1 MPNMGY
7 DPTGTGLY
15 AVGGFYNGLSGVNVI
30 NDGSGNPIKYYGD
43 VANLTDVQRMPLGTK
58 PQTAGLSGTS
68 AGYSGSSFQN
78 KIAVKIGTSEPLVTE
93 QSMSSVDQITQ
104 ELFEDLSLDEIMTM
118 GRSETVLGMNITY
131 QPIKNVASI
140 YFQYNPKSILALAGV
155 AESESQEIGI
165 DISKH
170 LIDNPIAVDPTTGE
184 IVIGFKN
191 LNSSDRIEVEMIS
204 SGDIITTS

>member
-15 AVGGFYNGLSGVNVI
+15 GVGGFYNGLSGVNVV
-30 NDGSGNPIKYYGD
+30 NDGNGNPIKYYGD

-58 PQTAGLSGTS
+58 PTTTGIATIPGAT
-68 AGYSGSSFQN
+68 GSSFQN
-78 KIAVKIGTSEPLVTE
+78 KMAVKMGTSEPLVTE
-93 QSMSSVDQITQ
+93 QVMSSVDQITQ
-104 ELFEDLSLDEIMTM
+104 ELFEDLSLDEIMAM

-140 YFQYNPKSILALAGV
+140 YFQYNPKNILALAGV

-165 DISKH
+165 DLSKH
-170 LIDNPIAVDPTTGE
+170 LIDDPIAIDPTTGE

-191 LNSSDRIEVEMIS
+191 LNGSDRIEVEVIS

>member
-1 MPNMGY
+1 MGY

-15 AVGGFYNGLSGVNVI
+15 GIGGFYNGVSGVNVI
-30 NDGSGNPIKYYGD
+30 NDGSGNPVKYYGD
-43 VANLTDVQRMPLGTK
+43 IRNLTSAQKMPLGST
-58 PQTAGLSGTS
+58 PGNSGTGS
-68 AGYSGSSFQN
+68 TAPYGGSSFQKKMAIKVAAPTN
-78 KIAVKIGTSEPLVTE
+78 LVTQE
-93 QSMSSVDQITQ
+93 ASTSSAEQITQ
-104 ELFEDLSLDEIMTM
+104 ELFEDLSLSELMTM

-140 YFQYNPKSILALAGV
+140 YFQYSPKSILALAGV
-155 AESESQEIGI
+155 SDEETQEIGI

-170 LIDNPIAVDPTTGE
+170 LIDSPIAIDPITGE

-191 LNSSDRIEVEMIS
+191 MNSSDRIEVEMIS

>member
-15 AVGGFYNGLSGVNVI
+15 GVGGFYNGLSGVNVV

-58 PQTAGLSGTS
+58 PTTTGIATTPGAT
-68 AGYSGSSFQN
+68 GSSFQS
-78 KIAVKIGTSEPLVTE
+78 KMAVKIGTSEPLVTE

-104 ELFEDLSLDEIMTM
+104 ELFEDLSLDEIMAM

-140 YFQYNPKSILALAGV
+140 YFQYNPKNILALAGV
-155 AESESQEIGI
+155 ADSESQEIGI

-170 LIDNPIAVDPTTGE
+170 LIDDPIAIDPTTGE

-191 LNSSDRIEVEMIS
+191 LNGSDRIEVEVIS